1 MISFAKTQ
9 SNEYT
14 IHSIELDLF
23 ISVCNKI
30 FSTLL
35 YESEQY
41 ENVIQKCIEVDLSN
55 VETVNCLSTHNI
67 QTLIDEHLFSK
78 AITEE
83 LKYILIHRKTD
94 IQNEREKIFILYLLS
109 KLLEV
114 IINKENC
121 PVFRR
126 IIKEICV
133 IITDE
138 MTLKKRNITDYSSLY
153 CFFTIITKC
162 WNDYN
167 EEIREALK
175 KEISIGTDIFLY
187 NIQKWL
193 VELMQIIIKNATSNC
208 EAPQVIVDKLQEQIN
223 KLSNNFSDKNKVIDS
238 QLIVETYQY
247 IQSIQKDFVNIINY
261 EKRKIE
267 GIEKFPIN
275 LKDMQTFSFIV
286 LQSNISI
293 RYSIVQKN
301 INRTYSMSSEIR
313 AIINQES
320 FRKRVY
326 EVFASKTMK
335 KYFYQDEANKTT
347 QKMYDELDELL
358 SNKTRR
364 DLFFDNSITLM
375 TLPKNIMTF
384 TNRFLFT
391 VKLII

>member
-78 AITEE
+78 AITED

-94 IQNEREKIFILYLLS
+94 IQNGREKIFILYLLS

-121 PVFRR
+121 PIFRR

-138 MTLKKRNITDYSSLY
+138 MTLKKRNITDYSSFY

-208 EAPQVIVDKLQEQIN
+208 EAPQVIVDGLQEQIN
-223 KLSNNFSDKNKVIDS
+223 KLSNNLSDKNKVIDS

-247 IQSIQKDFVNIINY
+247 IQSIQKDYVNIINY

-286 LQSNISI
+286 LH
-293 RYSIVQKN
+293 RKVY
-301 INRTYSMSSEIR
+301 IN
-313 AIINQES
+313 
-320 FRKRVY
+320 
-326 EVFASKTMK
+326 
-335 KYFYQDEANKTT
+335 
-347 QKMYDELDELL
+347 
-358 SNKTRR
+358 
-364 DLFFDNSITLM
+364 
-375 TLPKNIMTF
+375 
-384 TNRFLFT
+384 FLFSF
-391 VKLII
+391 